1 MLTLRT
7 HEVQLRVE
15 HIFDIRANMK
25 TMYATKALAA
35 LAQPTRLDVFRLLMR
50 CAPGGCYAGDI
61 AAKLEV
67 PPATLSFHLKH
78 LEQAGLITSQRESR
92 HIVYSA
98 DIAGTRDLLRFLTE
112 DCCGGRPEIC
122 GGLEISETCKTA
134 HEHHQR
140 S

>member
-1 MLTLRT
+1 
-7 HEVQLRVE
+7 
-15 HIFDIRANMK
+15 MK

-50 CAPGGCYAGDI
+50 CTPSGCYAGDI

-122 GGLEISETCKTA
+122 GGLEISEACKTA